1 MNISFEKTQNQLLEK
16 LEGHHFAV
24 TYKDKDCDFGSCIGY
39 TIKNLGITIYT
50 YDDDPTRLSIHY
62 GDE

>member
-1 MNISFEKTQNQLLEK
+1 MENKLD

-24 TYKDKDCDFGSCIGY
+24 TYKDEDCDFGSCTGH

>member
-1 MNISFEKTQNQLLEK
+1 MNISFEKNQNQLLEK

-24 TYKDKDCDFGSCIGY
+24 TYKDEDCDFGSCTGY
-39 TIKNLGITIYT
+39 IIKNLGITIYT